1 MVPAGR
7 QAFDEGRERLELG
20 PERLLLTA
28 LAAPDLAVAPDSSLH
43 GIPQHAVT
51 FTWRGKRAQLRID
64 AHDDVP
70 SALDVVDE
78 DTYGIWGQVKT
89 TTYYSLWTLLPGGV
103 RYPLQI
109 DREWNGVSKSSATIT
124 KIAVNQNGDP
134 AQLSIAEDV
143 KTAFA
148 GLPAVSGIP
157 ALTFD
162 PSKAAELAPG
172 VIQFRGSWNV
182 GFVRQPDG
190 LVVIEAPITSSYSA
204 AVLAEAEKRYPGV
217 PVKAVITTSDAW
229 PHLGGV
235 REYVA
240 RGIPVYACDLNRPIL
255 ERLLKADYSA
265 HPDGLARTPRAPKF
279 TWVTSK
285 TTIGNGDTR
294 LEIYPAH
301 GENGERMLFV
311 YVPAAKLLYSSD
323 DIQKMRTGE
332 FFMPEYLY
340 EVRDAIARYRLDV
353 TRIFGMH
360 VGPTPWSEI
369 EAAIVKAASSGGAA
383 VPPGE

>member
-1 MVPAGR
+1 
-7 QAFDEGRERLELG
+7 
-20 PERLLLTA
+20 
-28 LAAPDLAVAPDSSLH
+28 
-43 GIPQHAVT
+43 
-51 FTWRGKRAQLRID
+51 
-64 AHDDVP
+64 
-70 SALDVVDE
+70 
-78 DTYGIWGQVKT
+78 
-89 TTYYSLWTLLPGGV
+89 
-103 RYPLQI
+103 
-109 DREWNGVSKSSATIT
+109 VSKSSATIT
-124 KIAVNQNGDP
+124 KITVNQAVDP
-134 AQLSIAEDV
+134 ARFAIGEDV
-143 KTAFA
+143 RKAFA
-148 GLPAVSGIP
+148 ALPEVSGIP

-162 PSKAAELAPG
+162 PSKATELAPG
-172 VIQFRGSWNV
+172 VTQFRGSWNV

-265 HPDGLARTPRAPKF
+265 HPDTLARTPKAPKF
-279 TWVTSK
+279 TWVGGK

-294 LEIYPAH
+294 VEMYPAH

-311 YVPAAKLLYSSD
+311 YLPAATLLYSSD
-323 DIQKMRTGE
+323 DIQKMRSGE
-332 FFMPEYLY
+332 FFMPEYLF
-340 EVRDAIARYRLDV
+340 EVRDAIARYHLEV

-360 VGPTPWSEI
+360 VGPMPWTEI
-369 EAAIVKAASSGGAA
+369 EAAISKAASSAGGSSR
-383 VPPGE
+383 EE